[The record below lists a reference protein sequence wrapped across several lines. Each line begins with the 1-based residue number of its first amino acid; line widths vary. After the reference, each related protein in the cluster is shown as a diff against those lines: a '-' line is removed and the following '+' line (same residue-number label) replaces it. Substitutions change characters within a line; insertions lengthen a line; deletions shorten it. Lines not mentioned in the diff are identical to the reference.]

1 MNSFQFSPFPVLV
14 TENLLLRQLAI
25 SDAPEILELRSNEQ
39 VNRYVDRNKAT
50 SLEDALSFI
59 DLINNNI
66 SNNAAIYWGLQL
78 KNNLRLI
85 GTICLWN
92 LSVLECSAEIG
103 YELLP
108 DFQGRGLMQQAMAS
122 VIEYG
127 FTMMHLQTI
136 EAFTLKENLASIKI
150 LERNGFVVDMKAYGK
165 MTKEEKEKD
174 NVVFSLKAPNLERF

>member
-39 VNRYVDRNKAT
+39 VNRFVDRNKAQ

-59 DLINNNI
+59 YLINRNIANNE
-66 SNNAAIYWGLQL
+66 AIYWGLQPKNDL
-78 KNNLRLI
+78 KLI

-92 LSVLECSAEIG
+92 LSKQVSSAEIG

-108 DFQGRGLMQQAMAS
+108 DFQGKGLMQQAISS

-127 FTMMHLQTI
+127 FEMMHLKIIKAWTVKQ
-136 EAFTLKENLASIKI
+136 NLASTRI
-150 LERNGFVVDMKAYGK
+150 LERNGFVVDVKACDK
-165 MTKEEKEKD
+165 MTEEEKKND
-174 NVVFSLKAPNLERF
+174 SIVFSLTSPNS